1 MSIQLNSSS
10 AASANVAE
18 LDLKR
23 ASDCAAAALSILF
36 LLPLLIA
43 VCVLVLII
51 QGRPIV
57 YSHPRIGKDGR
68 RFGCLKFRTMVR
80 DADRVLQDHLRRNP
94 EAALE
99 WSQNRKLGDDP
110 RVTILGSF
118 LRQSSLDELPQLIN
132 ILRGEMSFVGPRP
145 IVAEELQKYGE
156 WTSAYLSVRP
166 GLTGLWQI
174 SGRSDCSYE
183 ERIAFDVSYIR
194 NRNFRGD
201 LAIILRTIPA
211 VLSRKGSV

>member
-1 MSIQLNSSS
+1 M
-10 AASANVAE
+10 
-18 LDLKR
+18 D
-23 ASDCAAAALSILF
+23 ALSSEPWFATQIGSFRITFDAIQRRRLSGHRIVNSVTILE
-36 LLPLLIA
+36 
-43 VCVLVLII
+43 
-51 QGRPIV
+51 R
-57 YSHPRIGKDGR
+57 
-68 RFGCLKFRTMVR
+68 
-80 DADRVLQDHLRRNP
+80 
-94 EAALE
+94 
-99 WSQNRKLGDDP
+99 
-110 RVTILGSF
+110 TILGSF